1 MKSYLIE
8 IQNGA
13 IVTPIPG
20 YTDEQTE
27 NGTAKAGFFYACSVA
42 SAPERR
48 NVPAT
53 IILLEEDGHKIKEEK
68 FIPPTETQEE

>member
-8 IQNGA
+8 IQDGA

-20 YTDEQTE
+20 YTDEETE
-27 NGTAKAGFFYACSVA
+27 NGTAKAGFYYACSVA

-48 NVPAT
+48 NVKT
-53 IILLEEDGHKIKEEK
+53 TMILLAEDGHHIKEEH
-68 FIPPTETQEE
+68 FIPPTETTEE

>member
-27 NGTAKAGFFYACSVA
+27 NGTAKAGFYYACSIA
-42 SAPERR
+42 STSGNAE
-48 NVPAT
+48 T
-53 IILLEEDGHKIKEEK
+53 IILLAEDGHKIKEEK
-68 FIPPTETQEE
+68 FIPPIETREE

>member
-20 YTDEQTE
+20 YTNEQTDD
-27 NGTAKAGFFYACSVA
+27 GTAKAGFYYACSIA
-42 SAPERR
+42 STSGNTE
-48 NVPAT
+48 T
-53 IILLEEDGHKIKEEK
+53 IILLAEDGHKIKEEH
-68 FIPPTETQEE
+68 FAPPAETTEQ